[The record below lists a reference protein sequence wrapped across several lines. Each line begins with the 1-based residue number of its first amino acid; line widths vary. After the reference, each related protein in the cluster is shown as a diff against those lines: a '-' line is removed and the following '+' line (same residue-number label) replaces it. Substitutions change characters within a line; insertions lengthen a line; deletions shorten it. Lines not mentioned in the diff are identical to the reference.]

1 MRGLCVSGPGAKDDK
16 DTSGAAAVA
25 CGRVMAAG
33 GRRQVVVVVVVDLVA
48 GLSFAGQSK
57 GKGQWTKEKDG
68 ARMVGSSDEE
78 RGGRWGEGKRP

>member
-1 MRGLCVSGPGAKDDK
+1 MSGPGAKDDK

-33 GRRQVVVVVVVDLVA
+33 GRRQVVVVVVVVDLVA